1 MRVVRAALCLSFMR
15 SFFKSVLASFTA
27 LVLFSGLGIVS
38 LTAVFILSIASASK
52 DVRPEVENNTVL
64 TIDLSIPIQ
73 DAQADVNPGEA
84 LQQLF
89 ADRDTSSISLR
100 MVTGAIEQA
109 AEDPNIVGL
118 YLDGTNGGF
127 ATGLANALEVR
138 RAIDTFRASG
148 KPIIAYN
155 RDWSERALVL
165 GTAATELAIDP
176 LGSVELNG
184 LRSESLF
191 LGGTLEKYGVGVQV
205 VRVGD
210 YKSAAEPLTRK
221 NFSPENREQTT
232 ALLNDLWGTFVE
244 TIAADRQI
252 DATAIQAIADNTGML
267 MAEEAVSQKIVDRVA
282 YTDEIE
288 ARLKELTEITELD
301 EPFRDISPKAYAKA
315 IQLHESDRDADEI
328 AVVYAQ
334 GAIVSGEGD
343 GDQIGGDR
351 LAKELRDLRFD
362 DDVKAVVLRVNS
374 PGGSAAASEV
384 IKREVA
390 LISETK
396 PIVVSMGNVAASG
409 GYWISMVADEIVAEP
424 NTITGSIGV
433 FGLLFNLEQLA
444 TNNDAAWDG
453 VQTAPFANLDTVSRP
468 KNAAELALIQKFIDR
483 IYSQFVSEVA
493 KGRDL
498 PEAKVREI
506 ARGRVWSGTA
516 ALDNGLV
523 DRLGGLEMAIASAAE
538 RAQLETWYVEEYPR
552 TKTLEEK
559 IIERLEGIRLGGNRH
574 SDSNASANASAIERE
589 WQRLQTELSDLAS
602 FNDPIGAYTR
612 LPQSFEID

>member
-1 MRVVRAALCLSFMR
+1 MR
-15 SFFKSVLASFTA
+15 SFLKSVLASFTA
-27 LVLFSGLGIVS
+27 LILFSGLGVVS
-38 LTAVFILSIASASK
+38 LTAVLILSITSASK
-52 DVRPEVENNTVL
+52 DVRPEVESNTIL

-73 DAQADVNPGEA
+73 DAQAEVTPGEA

-89 ADRDTSSISLR
+89 AERDTSGISLR

-109 AEDPNIVGL
+109 AEDPAIVGL
-118 YLDGTNGGF
+118 YLDGTSGEF

-165 GTAATELAIDP
+165 GSAATELAIDP
-176 LGSVELNG
+176 LGTVELNG

-210 YKSAAEPLTRK
+210 YKSAVEPLTRK
-221 NFSPENREQTT
+221 DFSPENREQTT

-244 TIAADRQI
+244 TIAADRDI
-252 DATAIQAIADNTGML
+252 DATAIQTIANNTGML
-267 MAEEAVSQKIVDRVA
+267 MAEEAVSQKIIDRVA

-288 ARLKELTEITELD
+288 ARLKELTEVTEPD
-301 EPFRDISPKAYAKA
+301 KPFRDISPKAYANA
-315 IQLHESDRDADEI
+315 IQLNEGDRDAAEI

-343 GDQIGGDR
+343 GEQIGGDQ
-351 LAKELRDLRFD
+351 LAQELRDLRLD
-362 DDVKAVVLRVNS
+362 EDVKAVVLRVNS

-384 IKREVA
+384 IKREVV
-390 LISETK
+390 LLSETK

-433 FGLLFNLEQLA
+433 FGLLFNLEKLA
-444 TNNDAAWDG
+444 ANNDAAWDG

-483 IYSQFVSEVA
+483 IYSQFIGEVA

-516 ALDNGLV
+516 ALNNGLV
-523 DRLGGLEMAIASAAE
+523 DRLGGLDTAIARAAE
-538 RAQLETWYVEEYPR
+538 RAQLEAWYVEEYPR

-559 IIERLEGIRLGGNRH
+559 ILERLEGIQIGGHRR
-574 SDSNASANASAIERE
+574 SAAIAQANGSAIERE
-589 WQRLQTELSDLAS
+589 WLRLQAELKDLAS

>member
-1 MRVVRAALCLSFMR
+1 MR

-27 LVLFSGLGIVS
+27 LLLFSGLGIVS
-38 LTAVFILSIASASK
+38 LTAIFILSIASASK
-52 DVRPEVENNTVL
+52 DVRPDVENNTML

-73 DAQADVNPGEA
+73 DAQAELSPGEA
-84 LQQLF
+84 VQQIF
-89 ADRDTSSISLR
+89 SDQDTTSLSLR
-100 MVTGAIEQA
+100 LVTGAIAQA

-118 YLDGTNGGF
+118 YLDGTKGDF
-127 ATGLANALEVR
+127 STGLANALEVR

-148 KPIIAYN
+148 KPIIAYD

-176 LGSVELNG
+176 LGTVELNG
-184 LRSESLF
+184 LRAESLF
-191 LGGTLEKYGVGVQV
+191 LGGAFEKYGVGVQV

-210 YKSAAEPLTRK
+210 YKSAVEPLTRK
-221 NFSPENREQTT
+221 DFSPENREQTT

-244 TIAADRQI
+244 TIAADRQL
-252 DATAIQAIADNTGML
+252 DATAIQAITNNTGML
-267 MAEEAVSQKIVDRVA
+267 MADEAVSQKLVDRVA

-288 ARLKELTEITELD
+288 ARLKELTEVTEAD
-301 EPFRDISPKAYAKA
+301 ESFREIDPEAYANA
-315 IQLHESDRDADEI
+315 IKLHEGDRDTAEI
-328 AVVYAQ
+328 AVIYAR
-334 GAIVSGEGD
+334 GSIVSGEGD
-343 GDQIGGDR
+343 GEQIGGDR
-351 LAKELRDLRFD
+351 LAKELRDLRLD
-362 DDVKAVVLRVNS
+362 DDVKAVVLRVDS
-374 PGGSAAASEV
+374 PGGSATASEV

-409 GYWISMVADEIVAEP
+409 GYWISMVADEIIAEP

-444 TNNDAAWDG
+444 TNNGATWDG

-468 KNAAELALIQKFIDR
+468 KTAAELALIQKFIDR
-483 IYSQFVSEVA
+483 IYNQFVSEVA

-506 ARGRVWSGTA
+506 ARGRVWSGAA
-516 ALDNGLV
+516 ALENGLV
-523 DRLGGLEMAIASAAE
+523 DQLGGLDTAIASAAQ
-538 RAQLETWYVEEYPR
+538 RAELENWHVKEYPR

-559 IIERLEGIRLGGNRH
+559 IIERLEGIHLFGSRQAAT
-574 SDSNASANASAIERE
+574 SEASASAIELE